1 MNQKVK
7 QNQLTPQQ
15 QVLHYN
21 ISFQQGTL
29 IRTVVQSQLKTHQ
42 EVSLKKER
50 NPEKISRKLNQKKSK
65 KYPPTK
71 IKIVSP
77 FDYTHLESHRINVAL
92 ANYNNFIQ
100 LCFK

>member
-42 EVSLKKER
+42 EFSLKKER
-50 NPEKISRKLNQKKSK
+50 NPEKISRKLNQKKSNK
-65 KYPPTK
+65 LLQLLY
-71 IKIVSP
+71 
-77 FDYTHLESHRINVAL
+77 LEM
-92 ANYNNFIQ
+92 
-100 LCFK
+100 